1 MKRITGLVQVQEP
14 LLVIPNLVVGV
25 FDSDLT
31 TRNSRITAA
40 LGKLC
45 AMVANSVLMS
55 VLVDH
60 KSTMRGSAA

>member
-1 MKRITGLVQVQEP
+1 MKRITGLVRVQEP

-31 TRNSRITAA
+31 TRNWRITAA